1 MVHYTQ
7 KKERKGEFQ
16 LDYVIKNSRNIY
28 IKLDGNGTAVTCCE
42 AQKGLFNEVKAKN
55 IIASLPKRLQKMSFY
70 TEAILDIPQKTP
82 LQKVID
88 GGKTTTTS
96 VEILAWVDKF
106 GKCSDI
112 LNEAKDRSKTLID
125 SLHQVDDKIMDLLHI
140 IELENSKD
148 MYHGWLIYK
157 EIKANREKRR
167 RIKDEL
173 LIIDNVLRDIKPECV
188 QRERIQ
194 KAIDGLFARKY
205 TYRIVEEGDENAAM

>member
-1 MVHYTQ
+1 M
-7 KKERKGEFQ
+7 
-16 LDYVIKNSRNIY
+16 DYVIRNNRNCYIRLDENGMAVSCSESR
-28 IKLDGNGTAVTCCE
+28 KSAFTE
-42 AQKGLFNEVKAKN
+42 AKAKN
-55 IIASLPKRLQKMSFY
+55 ILKGLPKGLQNMHFQV
-70 TEAILDIPQKTP
+70 EAIPDIPQKTP
-82 LQKVID
+82 LQKAIENS
-88 GGKTTTTS
+88 KTNTAST
-96 VEILAWVDKF
+96 EILSWVDKF

-157 EIKANREKRR
+157 EIKENREKRR